1 MRQAKRRG
9 LPAFASTPDVLPEFS
24 SPKNVK
30 LLSSLGILSEE
41 EIVGHR
47 DVFYAE
53 YITKI
58 RNEAACMLNMFNHS
72 VSPAAL
78 YSQTTAAAALAAV
91 NACGSAVDGGSLAAQ
106 TALLA
111 SSTKVLNDGLAAA
124 AEVSVQRAQLGVRG

>member
-1 MRQAKRRG
+1 
-9 LPAFASTPDVLPEFS
+9 
-24 SPKNVK
+24 
-30 LLSSLGILSEE
+30 
-41 EIVGHR
+41 
-47 DVFYAE
+47 
-53 YITKI
+53 
-58 RNEAACMLNMFNHS
+58 MLNMFNHS

-124 AEVSVQRAQLGVRG
+124 AEVSALVTKLGQLDSDLPASAKFAGKELKSAMATLRKACDATERSAPASQWTLPTYHDMLFHQD